1 MRGATSDK
9 GSVLGPLCFLVY
21 IAGLN
26 SKVESTVKMFADDTT
41 VYRKIACDADRARLQ
56 RDLDVLH
63 EWSETWLL
71 KFNIDKCKVMHFGQ
85 GEPIVKYTMNEINL
99 EGTKEE
105 KDLGVLISDNLQPSI
120 QCANAAKKAMS
131 VLALLQKSFKFF
143 DEESFRILYKTY
155 VRSHMETH
163 IQAWAPYYKKDIQI
177 LEKVQ
182 RRATKLVPWLRK
194 YPYEIQL
201 QKLGILLL
209 GQRRIRGDLI
219 ETLKS

>member
-1 MRGATSDK
+1 MPHRRLVKKKLSSYGIRGKVLDWVQDFLTGRKQQVVVRGATSDWSEVLSGVPQ

-21 IAGLN
+21 IADIN
-26 SKVESTVKMFADDTT
+26 FNVESTVKMFAADTK
-41 VYRKIACDADRARLQ
+41 VYRKIDCDADRPRLQ

-71 KFNIDKCKVMHFGQ
+71 RFNIDKCKVMHFGQ

-105 KDLGVLISDNLQPSI
+105 KDLGVLISDNLQPLV

-131 VLALLQKSFKFF
+131 AVALLQKSFKFF

-155 VRSHMETH
+155 VRSHIWKHVSKHTT
-163 IQAWAPYYKKDIQI
+163 IKIS
-177 LEKVQ
+177 
-182 RRATKLVPWLRK
+182 RC
-194 YPYEIQL
+194 
-201 QKLGILLL
+201 
-209 GQRRIRGDLI
+209 
-219 ETLKS
+219 

>member
-1 MRGATSDK
+1 
-9 GSVLGPLCFLVY
+9 
-21 IAGLN
+21 
-26 SKVESTVKMFADDTT
+26 MFADDTK

-71 KFNIDKCKVMHFGQ
+71 KFNIDKCKVIHFGQ

-99 EGTKEE
+99 EGTEEE

-120 QCANAAKKAMS
+120 QCANSAKKAMS
-131 VLALLQKSFKFF
+131 ALALLQKSFKFF

-155 VRSHMETH
+155 VRSHIETC

-177 LEKVQ
+177 L
-182 RRATKLVPWLRK
+182 
-194 YPYEIQL
+194 
-201 QKLGILLL
+201 
-209 GQRRIRGDLI
+209 
-219 ETLKS
+219 

>member
-1 MRGATSDK
+1 M
-9 GSVLGPLCFLVY
+9 
-21 IAGLN
+21 
-26 SKVESTVKMFADDTT
+26 
-41 VYRKIACDADRARLQ
+41 
-56 RDLDVLH
+56 LH

-71 KFNIDKCKVMHFGQ
+71 KFNIDKCNFGQ
-85 GEPIVKYTMNEINL
+85 GEPTVKYTMNEINL
-99 EGTKEE
+99 EGTEEE

-120 QCANAAKKAMS
+120 QCANSAKKAMS
-131 VLALLQKSFKFF
+131 ALALLQKSFKFF

-155 VRSHMETH
+155 VRSHMETC

-177 LEKVQ
+177 LENVQ